1 MVDDSFFGVTVS
13 NILDANFLVYG
24 IPLDFSSSYRFGS
37 SKGPKSIRDA
47 TSNKLYNS
55 YTEALIDI
63 KEKWKI
69 FDRGD
74 MKIEALN
81 PIETRQKVLKSLK
94 PILDENLFS
103 RFLFLGG
110 DHLTTYFACYS
121 LSELGIFTEKRVG
134 LIYLDAHPDLYEH
147 YEGDYY
153 SHACV
158 VKRIINDTAIN
169 AKNIIQIGIR
179 ASTPPQLEYAQK
191 EEISMITTK
200 EFQELGPIESAKC
213 VKTEFVDKIDI
224 IFLSI
229 DLDVLDPAFAPGLGN
244 PEPAGLTTREV
255 IDFIQS
261 LAGLPI
267 VAFDIVELCPDH
279 DQSMITAFAAA
290 KIIKETLGIIPL
302 NI

>member
-1 MVDDSFFGVTVS
+1 MVDDLFFGTTVRS
-13 NILDANFLVYG
+13 ILEANFLVFG
-24 IPLDFSSSYRFGS
+24 IPLDYSSSYRFGS
-37 SKGPKSIRDA
+37 SKGPKSIRNA

-69 FDRGD
+69 FDGGD

-110 DHLTTYFACYS
+110 DHLSTYFTFYS
-121 LSELGIFTEKRVG
+121 LSKLGIFDEKRVG
-134 LIYLDAHPDLYEH
+134 IIYLDAHPDLYEH
-147 YEGDYY
+147 YEGNYY

-158 VKRIINDTAIN
+158 VKRIISDADIN
-169 AKNIIQIGIR
+169 AKNIIQAGIR
-179 ASTPPQLEYAQK
+179 ASTPSQMEYAKK
-191 EEISMITTK
+191 EEISIITTK
-200 EFQELGPIESAKC
+200 EFQNLGPFEIAKN
-213 VKTEFVDKIDI
+213 VKIRFKDKVDFIY
-224 IFLSI
+224 LSI

-244 PEPAGLTTREV
+244 PEAAGLTTREIV
-255 IDFIQS
+255 DFIQS

-267 VAFDIVELCPDH
+267 VAFDIVELCPDY
-279 DQSMITAFAAA
+279 DQNMITAFAAA